1 MINIEKNEL
10 RKAYEAFGAY
20 REILEKKKKEEE
32 IEVISEKLIEMIDA
46 RMKKY
51 FIFIIQYF

>member
-1 MINIEKNEL
+1 MEKNEL
-10 RKAYEAFGAY
+10 RKAYEAFSAY

-32 IEVISEKLIEMIDA
+32 IEVISEKLIEMIDI

-51 FIFIIQYF
+51 FN